1 MRTHFQNRPPS
12 AVHRLKMTKCKKC
25 HTGLPVE
32 ARFCHHCGTPVIEE
46 TFLCPNCGTENGMNA
61 LACEGCGAS
70 FSLKKEKKDTTKHD
84 IFDGS
89 FKEELEQEVAD
100 RFSLAFEKRLKEEHA
115 PSLHGAYI
123 DRFFK
128 SDFRTSADY
137 RIRQLAEYLQG
148 MTGDKKSVEK
158 EKSAILH
165 QAFEELTDY
174 FIIRFCADLN
184 EAFFPEAILKYQGLD
199 REKIDLGQMIF
210 DYLDF
215 ENEDES
221 VFTNFVTMPP
231 KKLKN
236 AADGFLMPKKTDTLY
251 FICDL
256 SILANCKE
264 GFAMTN
270 EALFWKMPL
279 EKKQRVFYKKLK
291 EVKREEDWISINGIF
306 FNAGKTLN
314 LKLIRL
320 LKRLRV
326 V

>member
-1 MRTHFQNRPPS
+1 MP
-12 AVHRLKMTKCKKC
+12 A
-25 HTGLPVE
+25 G
-32 ARFCHHCGTPVIEE
+32 ARFCPSCAFPVIEE
-46 TFLCPNCGTENGMNA
+46 TFICPT
-61 LACEGCGAS
+61 CGAENDMGANACIGCHTA
-70 FSLKKEKKDTTKHD
+70 FSSQKEEAVFND
-84 IFDGS
+84 IFDQTHQQG
-89 FKEELEQEVAD
+89 LEQEVAD
-100 RFSLAFEKRLKEEHA
+100 RFSLAFEKRLKEEHH

-148 MTGDKKSVEK
+148 LTGDPKELKK
-158 EKSAILH
+158 EKDTILR
-165 QAFEELTDY
+165 QAFEELIDY
-174 FIIRFCADLN
+174 FIVRFCADLN
-184 EAFFPEAILKYQGLD
+184 EVVYPEAMLKYQGMDLD
-199 REKIDLGQMIF
+199 KINLSQMIF

-221 VFTNFVTMPP
+221 VFTNFVSMPA

-236 AADGFLMPKKTDTLY
+236 AADSFLQPKKGETLF

-256 SILANCKE
+256 AVLNSCKD

-270 EALFWKMPL
+270 EAIFWKMPL
-279 EKKQRVFYKKLK
+279 ETKQRVFYKKLK

-306 FNAGKTLN
+306 FNAGKGLN

-320 LKRLRV
+320 LKRLMF
-326 V
+326 